1 MVRLLLILFLLGSC
15 ALQSRKDQNK
25 LREHFVKQEFVQAEK
40 YLESSSLKSEDNQL
54 LYLMDK
60 GTLAFYQKRYHKAA
74 KIFVEANELVDQL
87 YTKSVRKMIASSII
101 NDNSQV
107 FYGSLFERSMLYYY
121 QAMSFYRLAETGFYY
136 QEKQVDGK
144 IQLIKTEL
152 SDAQI
157 QTNTNR
163 VRSTLIAW
171 NSFYQEM
178 KRLGAK
184 TFLVDDFSARY
195 FAATMHEVLGTKR
208 DKEIALILY
217 REALNSFQLYAPTY
231 KVFNVNYKEYNGE
244 LRDYFDKKISEKE
257 LKSKT
262 LTEQYSKTENYLM
275 EKVLDLTK
283 MVRPGQFR
291 KTLKT
296 FALKGYKY
304 SPYNVMFQIEA
315 KTINPTEPEDFT
327 LNLRKAIEE
336 IEDPGKRS
344 LVNNIGVP
352 ILTAFA
358 LGPLGIGY
366 VSHHGSVSVFHHHRA
381 GEELV
386 KEVGIEFELPSAKAN
401 TDDIPNTLVI
411 KQGEQIVSEVAITP
425 VVSFSDIS
433 FVNAQERVA
442 NSFSKRS
449 ARVGTKYVLAL
460 LAAYTT
466 YSTMKEQDGGALL
479 AGPVATGQFLVS
491 QKAIKESEK
500 ADVRHWTTLPNLM
513 LGGKANLSPGEY
525 KVYLRTQTGETF
537 LNDLKV
543 DKRDRE
549 IFTHRVF

>member
-1 MVRLLLILFLLGSC
+1 MVRLLIILFLLGSC

-144 IQLIKTEL
+144 VQLIKTEL

-208 DKEIALILY
+208 DKEI
-217 REALNSFQLYAPTY
+217 
-231 KVFNVNYKEYNGE
+231 
-244 LRDYFDKKISEKE
+244 
-257 LKSKT
+257 
-262 LTEQYSKTENYLM
+262 
-275 EKVLDLTK
+275 
-283 MVRPGQFR
+283 
-291 KTLKT
+291 
-296 FALKGYKY
+296 
-304 SPYNVMFQIEA
+304 
-315 KTINPTEPEDFT
+315 
-327 LNLRKAIEE
+327 
-336 IEDPGKRS
+336 
-344 LVNNIGVP
+344 
-352 ILTAFA
+352 
-358 LGPLGIGY
+358 
-366 VSHHGSVSVFHHHRA
+366 
-381 GEELV
+381 
-386 KEVGIEFELPSAKAN
+386 
-401 TDDIPNTLVI
+401 
-411 KQGEQIVSEVAITP
+411 
-425 VVSFSDIS
+425 
-433 FVNAQERVA
+433 
-442 NSFSKRS
+442 
-449 ARVGTKYVLAL
+449 
-460 LAAYTT
+460 
-466 YSTMKEQDGGALL
+466 
-479 AGPVATGQFLVS
+479 
-491 QKAIKESEK
+491 
-500 ADVRHWTTLPNLM
+500 
-513 LGGKANLSPGEY
+513 
-525 KVYLRTQTGETF
+525 
-537 LNDLKV
+537 
-543 DKRDRE
+543 
-549 IFTHRVF
+549 